1 MSHIKSGKDN
11 NFFIAAL
18 NITLAVSAYW
28 ITSIGLVFVN
38 KYLLSSP
45 ELKLDAPLFITW
57 YQCIC
62 TVGFCYF
69 FALLRSLFPNI
80 IKFPLMDFKISVSRK
95 IAPLSIIFVAMITFN
110 NLCLQYVG
118 VSFYYVGRSLTT
130 VFNVVCSYLI
140 LGQKT
145 SYKALLCCGLIIF
158 GFLLGVNQE
167 GVSGSLSIFGVICGV
182 LASLFVAL
190 QSIFVQKSL
199 PEVNQSIWLL
209 TLHNNINACI
219 LFLPL
224 LLVSG
229 ELGRIPYFEYLWTFK
244 FWSMM
249 TLSGFLGFIMG
260 YVTGWQIQV
269 TSPLT
274 HNISGT
280 AKAAAQTVIGVI
292 WYSEIKTI
300 LWWASNIIVLVGSC
314 LYTKV
319 KSTEL
324 RSRIENETSADKE
337 KRSNVEESSSNSRDK
352 RLKMEESTIISEEKS
367 KI

>member
-1 MSHIKSGKDN
+1 MTSTTATDSER
-11 NFFIAAL
+11 NFFKVTL
-18 NITLAVSAYW
+18 NITLAISTYW
-28 ITSIGLVFVN
+28 IVSIGLVFVN

-45 ELKLDAPLFITW
+45 DLKLDAPLFITW
-57 YQCIC
+57 YQCVC

-69 FALLRSLFPNI
+69 FNMLGKMFPKYV
-80 IKFPLMDFKISVSRK
+80 KFPPMDFKVGISRK
-95 IAPLSIIFVAMITFN
+95 IGPLSIIFVAMITFN

-130 VFNVVCSYLI
+130 VFNVICSYII
-140 LGQKT
+140 LGQTT
-145 SYKALLCCGLIIF
+145 SYKAMLCCGVIIF
-158 GFLLGVNQE
+158 GFFLGVDQE
-167 GVSGSLSIFGVICGV
+167 DASGTLSIFGVVCGV

-199 PEVNQSIWLL
+199 PEVNQSIWRL
-209 TLHNNINACI
+209 TLHNNINACF

-229 ELGRIPYFEYLWTFK
+229 EFSRIPYFENLWTFK
-244 FWSMM
+244 FWLMM

-260 YVTGWQIQV
+260 YVTGWQIQA

-280 AKAAAQTVIGVI
+280 AKAAAQTVIGVA
-292 WYSEIKTI
+292 WYSETKTL
-300 LWWASNIIVLVGSC
+300 LWWASNLIVLIGSG

-319 KSTEL
+319 KSSEL
-324 RSRIENETSADKE
+324 RTRIKNEASAEKE
-337 KRSNVEESSSNSRDK
+337 KRSDLETVSTTLEHKDK
-352 RLKMEESTIISEEKS
+352 M
-367 KI
+367 

>member
-1 MSHIKSGKDN
+1 MPNTKSDTEKS
-11 NFFIAAL
+11 FLIAVF
-18 NITLAVSAYW
+18 NITLAISAYW
-28 ITSIGLVFVN
+28 VTSIGLVFVN

-57 YQCIC
+57 YQSI
-62 TVGFCYF
+62 
-69 FALLRSLFPNI
+69 FPKYV
-80 IKFPLMDFKISVSRK
+80 KFPAMDFKINVSRR

-130 VFNVVCSYLI
+130 VFNVICSYII

-145 SYKALLCCGLIIF
+145 SYKAMLCCGVIIF
-158 GFLLGVNQE
+158 GFFLGVDQE
-167 GVSGSLSIFGVICGV
+167 NVSGSLSVFGVVCGV

-224 LLVSG
+224 LFVSG
-229 ELGRIPYFEYLWTFK
+229 EFGKIPYFEYLWTLK
-244 FWSMM
+244 FWFMM

-292 WYSEIKTI
+292 WYSEIKTL
-300 LWWASNIIVLVGSC
+300 LWWASNLIVLVGSG

-319 KSTEL
+319 KSSEL
-324 RSRIENETSADKE
+324 RKKIENETSADKE
-337 KRSNVEESSSNSRDK
+337 KRECLEESSSKND
-352 RLKMEESTIISEEKS
+352 EKN
-367 KI
+367 KV